1 MRGSCDILSYNK
13 VLHLQSKKNEYS
25 LIYGRGVQLLRSL
38 NNQMQS
44 IFNDGIKVMQDHEE
58 QIIEEWEN
66 ILFHFRT
73 SKGRASTELNE
84 AIVYLKSL
92 VFETSL
98 EPESNRD
105 STTLKQSFLSSQ
117 EFTGSLDIY
126 QSSLILLENMV
137 HSVIQSDNEQSQ
149 KQHQAV
155 KYVFNKIGTELL
167 TQPYQDFTIE
177 SFLQDLVSSKQ
188 FSVEWAAL
196 IHQNKD
202 GFIVSKLVNKKDNS
216 NDNKKMKANSI
227 FELTEILLEEKE
239 TTDRKKYQVL
249 PISYE
254 EATLLFFVNQ
264 EDAAD
269 FIPFITYV
277 LKTFQQGYDA
287 LAQSR
292 QEQDWKDSVILFN
305 EMVMRSTT
313 YQDAAENITKG
324 FVDYLPFERSAL
336 FSYSLQD
343 TAGIG
348 VHGQGLDNDIIQNI
362 AENVNNLPIIQKNL
376 NFLKLYGKNMKYFQ
390 PIYIKDASAGF
401 PEEYVQL
408 FQLGSLVVAPIF
420 TTIEKKLLGA
430 VLLDQGPGVYFELSQ
445 ETITAIS
452 RFGQSAG
459 EILSKFSA
467 ASEKKISDDASA
479 LSPREIEV
487 LKLMEK
493 GASTHEAASALH
505 LSEYTVRDYVSTIMQ
520 KLGAQNRTEAVA
532 KVIRNNII

>member
-1 MRGSCDILSYNK
+1 MK
-13 VLHLQSKKNEYS
+13 
-25 LIYGRGVQLLRSL
+25 RSL
-38 NNQMQS
+38 NTQMHS
-44 IFNDGIKVMQDHEE
+44 IFNEGIKIMQDHEKE
-58 QIIEEWEN
+58 IIEEWEN
-66 ILFHFRT
+66 ILFHFKNT
-73 SKGRASTELNE
+73 KGRASTELSE
-84 AIVYLKSL
+84 AISYLKAL
-92 VFETSL
+92 VFETDVDI
-98 EPESNRD
+98 EPENE
-105 STTLKQSFLSSQ
+105 STAIKQSFLTSEQ
-117 EFTGSLDIY
+117 FTGSLDIY

-137 HSVIQSDNEQSQ
+137 HSVIQTHNEHSQ
-149 KQHQAV
+149 KHHQAV

-196 IHQNKD
+196 VHKKNGKFYI
-202 GFIVSKLVNKKDNS
+202 STLVNKKSSQKN
-216 NDNKKMKANSI
+216 NQNLKADSI
-227 FELTEILLEEKE
+227 FQLTELLLEESE
-239 TTDRKKYQVL
+239 PEDRRQHQVL

-254 EATLLFFVNQ
+254 EATLLFCVDK

-287 LAQSR
+287 LLQSR

-324 FVDYLPFERSAL
+324 FVEYLPFERSAL
-336 FSYSLQD
+336 FSYSLRD

-348 VHGQGLDNDIIQNI
+348 VYGQGLDNDIIQNI

-401 PEEYVQL
+401 PDEYVQL

-430 VLLDQGPGVYFELSQ
+430 VLLDQGPDVYFELSQ

-467 ASEKKISDDASA
+467 SSEKKLEDGAPA

-493 GASTHEAASALH
+493 GASTHEAANELH